1 MSSDP
6 GFATMSFPALRTP
19 VRADGEDRARIGGH
33 AAGYTAGLRAA
44 EADVAAHAAA
54 LEAEH
59 AATLAHLRARLDLAV
74 ATLESAAAA
83 LDARTVPVLEH
94 AHAAIADAAVQ
105 LAEAVVV
112 SEFGD
117 GGASARSALHRA
129 LGSVDVATVHAVR
142 LNPDDLSSLG
152 ETALGVAGVSFV
164 ADAGLARG
172 DAVTEFADGYLD
184 ARVSTAFARARAAIE
199 GVQP

>member
-6 GFATMSFPALRTP
+6 VFATLSFPSLRTSAP
-19 VRADGEDRARIGGH
+19 DDGADRARIGGH
-33 AAGYTAGLRAA
+33 AAGYAAGLRAA
-44 EADVAAHAAA
+44 EADVAARVAA

-59 AATLAHLRARLDLAV
+59 AATLAHLRARHDLAV
-74 ATLESAAAA
+74 ATLARAAAA
-83 LDARTVPVLEH
+83 LDARTVPVLEE

-112 SEFGD
+112 SELGD
-117 GGASARSALHRA
+117 AGASARSALHRA
-129 LGSVDVATVHAVR
+129 LDSVDVGTVHAVR
-142 LNPDDLSSLG
+142 LNPSDLSSLD
-152 ETALGVAGVSFV
+152 ETAIGATGVSLV
-164 ADAGLARG
+164 ADPSLGRG

-199 GVQP
+199 GARA